1 MRGVLLL
8 LACFFI
14 GGADGS
20 CCKSSDYS
28 CIKPVVVFDC
38 GYLQNEV
45 SGCFDNEDIRG
56 RDLCIADDENDCC
69 EPNAG
74 GIVGM
79 VAGIIL
85 TVYLIVVCSCAPN
98 CCCNSSGKRP
108 NPAAP
113 CCCGEPATQADMS
126 ENNLTTGLAALLA

>member
-1 MRGVLLL
+1 MKTVLRTQRRC
-8 LACFFI
+8 A
-14 GGADGS
+14 
-20 CCKSSDYS
+20 
-28 CIKPVVVFDC
+28 
-38 GYLQNEV
+38 V
-45 SGCFDNEDIRG
+45 S
-56 RDLCIADDENDCC
+56 
-69 EPNAG
+69 
-74 GIVGM
+74 M

-98 CCCNSSGKRP
+98 CCCSSGGKRP